1 MCRVPTQKYQELEE
15 KERQLEKRVKGKEG
29 KDRIKEEAVAVILK
43 ERKDQKK
50 MLKRTENH
58 EERKNE

>member
-1 MCRVPTQKYQELEE
+1 MCLLRSTRSWKRKKELE
-15 KERQLEKRVKGKEG
+15 KQVKGKEG